1 MWAYQ
6 DHPHTRTPGCPL
18 ISSKGQ
24 PFLRLSK
31 HASYAMIIIL
41 CLRSRH
47 CKTWKSLHR
56 FLWFAAAKP
65 AFSSALPPVPLYHIL
80 TLSKTPLCFFSL
92 PSINPSI
99 QKRRSLI
106 IAWVTLRANLSPLC
120 YLWVC
125 PYFRPQ
131 LFFQAALFHL
141 NFNPIYSLSF
151 PLTRPGLS
159 NYSSSELHVTQPCHK
174 SLCWD
179 MCAGDVHVCSL
190 GARKECLCACW
201 WWGCVSVRGCSGALS
216 LCAALCSE
224 KKEIVCLYLYVCVS
238 SNEGIYACL

>member
-1 MWAYQ
+1 MWAYR

-131 LFFQAALFHL
+131 LFPGRIIPFKLQSYLQPILSPYPPGAIKLF
-141 NFNPIYSLSF
+141 IQRTS
-151 PLTRPGLS
+151 
-159 NYSSSELHVTQPCHK
+159 CHP
-174 SLCWD
+174 
-179 MCAGDVHVCSL
+179 
-190 GARKECLCACW
+190 
-201 WWGCVSVRGCSGALS
+201 ALS
-216 LCAALCSE
+216 
-224 KKEIVCLYLYVCVS
+224 
-238 SNEGIYACL
+238 